1 MATVDIQGFTINGA
15 EILVNWVNSFSKENH
30 IKHQGDLRYWARLA
44 KERSRE
50 RHSYILLSGQQT
62 RDGKLHSLS
71 FKAEGSSITFIDSK
85 KINRKGGK

>member
-1 MATVDIQGFTINGA
+1 MSTVDIQGFTINGA
-15 EILVNWVNSFSKENH
+15 EVLVNWANSFSKENP

-50 RHSYILLSGQQT
+50 RHSYILLSGHQT

-85 KINRKGGK
+85 KRNRKRGE

>member
-15 EILVNWVNSFSKENH
+15 EILVNWVNSFSKEKL
-30 IKHQGDLRYWARLA
+30 IKHQGDLRYWAGLA
-44 KERSRE
+44 KERGRE

-71 FKAEGSSITFIDSK
+71 FKVEGSIVTFLDSK
-85 KINRKGGK
+85 KRNRKRG

>member
-1 MATVDIQGFTINGA
+1 MATVVMQGLTINGA
-15 EILVNWVNSFSKENH
+15 EILVSWVNGFAKENH

-50 RHSYILLSGQQT
+50 RRSYILLNGHQT

-85 KINRKGGK
+85 KINRKRGK

>member
-15 EILVNWVNSFSKENH
+15 EILVNWVNGFARDNT

-85 KINRKGGK
+85 KINRKKG

>member
-1 MATVDIQGFTINGA
+1 MATVDIKGLTINGA
-15 EILVNWVNSFSKENH
+15 EVLVSWVNGFAKENLIH
-30 IKHQGDLRYWARLA
+30 YQGDLIYWGRLA

-50 RHSYILLSGQQT
+50 RHSYILLNGHQT

-85 KINRKGGK
+85 KTKQKKG

>member
-1 MATVDIQGFTINGA
+1 MATVDIKGLTINGA
-15 EILVNWVNSFSKENH
+15 EVLVSWVNGFAKENLIH
-30 IKHQGDLRYWARLA
+30 YQGDLIYWGRLV

-50 RHSYILLSGQQT
+50 RHSYILLNGHQT

-85 KINRKGGK
+85 KTKQKKG

>member
-1 MATVDIQGFTINGA
+1 MATVVMQGLTINGA
-15 EILVNWVNSFSKENH
+15 EILVSWVNGFAKANL

-50 RHSYILLSGQQT
+50 RHSYLLLNGHQT

-85 KINRKGGK
+85 KTKQKKG

>member
-1 MATVDIQGFTINGA
+1 MATVDIQGLTINGA
-15 EILVNWVNSFSKENH
+15 EVLVSWVNGFAKENLIH
-30 IKHQGDLRYWARLA
+30 YQGDLRYWARLA

-50 RHSYILLSGQQT
+50 RHSYILLNGHQT

-85 KINRKGGK
+85 KTKQKKG

>member
-1 MATVDIQGFTINGA
+1 MATVDMQGLTINGA
-15 EILVNWVNSFSKENH
+15 EVLVSWVNGFAKENLIH
-30 IKHQGDLRYWARLA
+30 YQGDLIYWGRLV

-50 RHSYILLSGQQT
+50 RHSYILLNGHQT

-85 KINRKGGK
+85 KTKQKKG